1 MFSQEDKK
9 IEALDIYE
17 QLFLSEHMH
26 LSPSNFKYC
35 IKEMIYEC
43 ENDTKLLTRAME
55 IYKTGRQHLVNK
67 ENRKGNSFDKDEIND
82 LDLGEYRLVKAL
94 YGRDHP
100 FIHSFIQKSIEGVLK
115 DNDYIGYTLRKRLY
129 KFFQIEGKSKQ
140 GYEVFL
146 KLFEKNNQ
154 YSTLGNKIYRNNL

>member
-55 IYKTGRQHLVNK
+55 INKTGRQH
-67 ENRKGNSFDKDEIND
+67 
-82 LDLGEYRLVKAL
+82 
-94 YGRDHP
+94 
-100 FIHSFIQKSIEGVLK
+100 
-115 DNDYIGYTLRKRLY
+115 
-129 KFFQIEGKSKQ
+129 
-140 GYEVFL
+140 
-146 KLFEKNNQ
+146 
-154 YSTLGNKIYRNNL
+154 